1 MKQKQAG
8 NLAEGAG
15 SAEPDVRVPGG
26 QDGRHGDGRA
36 SSRGEAAARRGG
48 SGGTGPRYMRGAAL
62 MGGAMLVS
70 KALGT
75 LQKIPMQNIAG
86 DRVFGIYNAVYPLYQ
101 LLLVM
106 VTAGF
111 PVAISLLVAEREAAG
126 DRNGSARVLSASVR
140 LLAACGVAGFLLLW
154 TGARQI
160 ADWLGDDA
168 AAQAV
173 RASSLAFWVAPVMA
187 AFRGYYQGRGHMLP
201 SAASQLAEQAV
212 RVAGMLALLIAGWQL
227 GWPDARLAAGA
238 TAGSAIGGTA
248 GLAAIVGY
256 WAWEKKRAA
265 AAASIGDDAMK
276 ERPADRGNE
285 RAPKQARGQGR
296 SRDGGSEA
304 VSPGTNVRILG
315 ARPSAEP
322 GLPGEATSW
331 ADARERR
338 RSAAAA
344 AGGDSGAAGASL
356 PALMKRLALLAVPVT
371 LGALAL
377 PVLNVVDAFTVPR
390 LLQGDGLA
398 QPEAMSLFG
407 LYSRGQPLVQL
418 VVMVAG
424 AMGGA
429 FVPALAGA
437 RTSGDADGIRRQ
449 AALVLRAAWS
459 VGAAAAVGLALLAEP
474 MNVMLYADADGS
486 RTFALVGCTA
496 LAGTVSALAAAVLQ
510 GLGAARTPALLMLT
524 AAALKA
530 AFNAA
535 LVPAYGTAGAACS
548 GIAALTAA
556 ALLGSAAVRRATG
569 AAVPARRAAGVVLAL
584 AVMAAALVLAERGG
598 APLLGLVLP
607 PRAAAAALALGCTAF
622 GGALFA
628 AAALRFGGVTARELR
643 ALPGGEAIAARLIR
657 LRLLRDEG

>member
-8 NLAEGAG
+8 NLAGGAG
-15 SAEPDVRVPGG
+15 SEERDVRALGG
-26 QDGRHGDGRA
+26 QDGRHEDGQA
-36 SSRGEAAARRGG
+36 SSRSEGEGAERR
-48 SGGTGPRYMRGAAL
+48 SGGTGPRFMRGAAL

-140 LLAACGVAGFLLLW
+140 LLAACGIAGFLLLW

-168 AAQAV
+168 AVQAV

-265 AAASIGDDAMK
+265 AGTGADALN

-285 RAPKQARGQGR
+285 RPPKRARGQGR
-296 SRDGGSEA
+296 SRDGLGEA
-304 VSPGTNVRILG
+304 ASPGTNVRILG

-322 GLPGEATSW
+322 GLPGEAASW

-338 RSAAAA
+338 RSEAAA
-344 AGGDSGAAGASL
+344 AGGGRAGGDSDAAAASL

-437 RTSGDADGIRRQ
+437 RASGDADRIRRQ
-449 AALVLRAAWS
+449 TALVLRAAWS

-535 LVPAYGTAGAACS
+535 
-548 GIAALTAA
+548 
-556 ALLGSAAVRRATG
+556 
-569 AAVPARRAAGVVLAL
+569 
-584 AVMAAALVLAERGG
+584 
-598 APLLGLVLP
+598 
-607 PRAAAAALALGCTAF
+607 
-622 GGALFA
+622 
-628 AAALRFGGVTARELR
+628 
-643 ALPGGEAIAARLIR
+643 
-657 LRLLRDEG
+657 

>member
-1 MKQKQAG
+1 MK
-8 NLAEGAG
+8 
-15 SAEPDVRVPGG
+15 
-26 QDGRHGDGRA
+26 
-36 SSRGEAAARRGG
+36 
-48 SGGTGPRYMRGAAL
+48 GAAL

-101 LLLVM
+101 LLLVL

-126 DRNGSARVLSASVR
+126 DKHGSERVLAASVR

-212 RVAGMLALLIAGWQL
+212 RVAGMLALLLAGWQL

-248 GLAAIVGY
+248 GLAAIAAY
-256 WAWEKKRAA
+256 WAWEKRRAA
-265 AAASIGDDAMK
+265 AGGNGDGAAK
-276 ERPADRGNE
+276 ERAADRE
-285 RAPKQARGQGR
+285 DARAPKRARGHGR
-296 SRDGGSEA
+296 SRDGLAGG
-304 VSPGTNVRILG
+304 PGAHVRAAG
-315 ARPSAEP
+315 ARPSAEQRP
-322 GLPGEATSW
+322 DEAASRSGLEERARPETAAA
-331 ADARERR
+331 ADAR
-338 RSAAAA
+338 AGGDAAA
-344 AGGDSGAAGASL
+344 AGTSL

-437 RTSGDADGIRRQ
+437 RASGDADGIRRQ

-474 MNVMLYADADGS
+474 MNVMLYADAAGS

-510 GLGAARTPALLMLT
+510 GLGTARTPALLMLT

-607 PRAAAAALALGCTAF
+607 PRAAAAALALGCTAL
-622 GGALFA
+622 GGALFFA
-628 AAALRFGGVTARELR
+628 VALRFGGVTARELR